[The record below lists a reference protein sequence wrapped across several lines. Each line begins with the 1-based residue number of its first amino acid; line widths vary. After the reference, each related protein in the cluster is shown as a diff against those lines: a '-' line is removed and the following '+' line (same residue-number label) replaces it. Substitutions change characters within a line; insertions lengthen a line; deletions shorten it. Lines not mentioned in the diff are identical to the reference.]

1 MTNYTQNQLYRRWLE
16 ANAEKTAYWIAH
28 ELGDW
33 TDEVDATY
41 RALSSRAEALYY
53 EYLAYKTGKTP
64 HEVACSINEKIHS
77 PRD

>member
-1 MTNYTQNQLYRRWLE
+1 MADYTQNVLYQRWVE
-16 ANAEKTAYWIAH
+16 ANAEKTAYWV
-28 ELGDW
+28 GNQRDW

-41 RALSSRAEALYY
+41 SALNSRAEALYY
-53 EYLAYKTGKTP
+53 EYLAYKTGKSP